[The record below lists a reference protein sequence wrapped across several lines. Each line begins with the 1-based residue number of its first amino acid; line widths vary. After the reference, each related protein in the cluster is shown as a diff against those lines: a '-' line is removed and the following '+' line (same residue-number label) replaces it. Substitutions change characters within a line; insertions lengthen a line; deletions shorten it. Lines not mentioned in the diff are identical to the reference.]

1 MILYIEVPVETPD
14 EEILRDLEAKG
25 YSVTTS
31 VEQAIRLAEEHGVT
45 LCRAEYVRG
54 KPENPVVEVFL
65 PPDDAVHAAN
75 MGVEI
80 RGETPGLYREAPH
93 AKALDKNPG
102 VIRSESFDDSL

>member
-1 MILYIEVPVETPD
+1 MILYLEIPVETPD
-14 EEILRDLEAKG
+14 EEILRDLETQG

-45 LCRAEYVRG
+45 LCRAGFQNGDPR
-54 KPENPVVEVFL
+54 KPVIETFMEL
-65 PPDDAVHAAN
+65 DDVVHAAD

-93 AKALDKNPG
+93 ARALDKTLLYQPEY
-102 VIRSESFDDSL
+102 VDDSL